1 MNYNK
6 LALQGFD
13 IDDMEFI
20 TEFNLDP
27 ALANTKEINFAM
39 LDDVY
44 SKNIEGFIKR
54 GMPMDKAKVEAGRLR
69 ARAKKDIMNIMPK

>member
-13 IDDMEFI
+13 IDDMEI
-20 TEFNLDP
+20 VTDFNLDP
-27 ALANTKEINFAM
+27 ALAGTKGINFAM

-44 SKNIEGFIKR
+44 AKNIAGFVKR
-54 GMPMDKAKVEAGRLR
+54 GMPRDKAKVEAGRLR
-69 ARAKKDIMNIMPK
+69 AKAKRQIMELMND